1 MIAVSPISC
10 TCEFVFNVKHDVLQ
24 CVQPACI
31 IVVQQ
36 KNCELRDMKNVDVV
50 TLLRAKAAAMNQLLR
65 LLMFEMQYDG
75 SNSPEKVIC
84 PCM

>member
-50 TLLRAKAAAMNQLLR
+50 TLLRESSSHEPTAQVADVRDAM
-65 LLMFEMQYDG
+65 
-75 SNSPEKVIC
+75 
-84 PCM
+84 